1 MLREITE
8 PVDLCRPDGRLNP
21 AAVGWTRTPL
31 HRPNLPTGPI
41 GGWGRNKRW
50 EYWGLVTPTHV
61 VGLTISSL
69 DYAGVEAVYVLDR
82 ATGEEIVEEVTV
94 PLARGVELTDRAGT
108 GRSRVRSGALTLLF
122 EETAAGTRLQA
133 ETADL
138 TLDAVAARPVGHE
151 SMGVVVP
158 WGDRRFQ
165 YTVKDVARPL
175 AGSLVVREVPVAIP
189 ESGSWA
195 VLDHGR
201 GRWPYAMTWNWAAG
215 SGRVDGQ
222 VRGIQLGGKWT
233 AGTGSTE
240 NALLDGTRLHKLHDE
255 IAWDYDR
262 SDWLRP
268 WRMHSDRCDVTFTP
282 FHERAAR
289 TNLIV
294 VGSETHQC
302 FGHFSGWATTDDG
315 RRLSLDG
322 LTGWA
327 EEARNRW

>member
-8 PVDLCRPDGRLNP
+8 PVDLCRPDGRLDP
-21 AAVGWTRTPL
+21 AAGGWTRTPL
-31 HRPNLPTGPI
+31 HRTDLPTGPV

-69 DYAGVEAVYVLDR
+69 DYAGVEALYVLDR
-82 ATGEEIVEEVTV
+82 ATGQESVEEATV
-94 PLARGVELTDRAGT
+94 PLARGVELTARAGT
-108 GRSRVRSGALTLLF
+108 GRSRFRSRSLSLLF
-122 EETAAGTRLQA
+122 EETGAGTLLRA
-133 ETADL
+133 ETAGIAL
-138 TLDAVAARPVGHE
+138 EVVAARPEGHE

-158 WGDRRFQ
+158 WSDRRFQ

-175 AGSLVVREVPVAIP
+175 SGSLTVDGVTHDGP
-189 ESGSWA
+189 EDGSWA

-201 GRWPYAMTWNWAAG
+201 GRWPYSMTWNWAAG
-215 SGRVDGQ
+215 SGLVDGE
-222 VRGIQLGGKWT
+222 VRGIQLGGRWT

-255 IAWDYDR
+255 VVWDYDR
-262 SDWLRP
+262 DDWLRP
-268 WRMHSDRCDVTFTP
+268 WRMQGERCDVTFIP

-289 TNLIV
+289 TELLL

-302 FGHFSGWATTDDG
+302 FGRFAGWATTDDG
-315 RRLSLDG
+315 RRLALDG

>member
-8 PVDLCRPDGRLNP
+8 PVALCRPDGRLNP

-31 HRPNLPTGPI
+31 HRTALPTGPI
-41 GGWGRNKRW
+41 RGWGRNKRW

-82 ATGEEIVEEVTV
+82 ATGHETVKEVTV
-94 PLARGVELTDRAGT
+94 PLARGVELTARAGT
-108 GRSRVRSGALTLLF
+108 GRSRFASGSLSLSF
-122 EETAAGTRLQA
+122 EEVDAGTRLR
-133 ETADL
+133 AD
-138 TLDAVAARPVGHE
+138 TSEVHLDVVAARLEGHE
-151 SMGVVVP
+151 AMGVVVP
-158 WGDRRFQ
+158 WSERLFQ
-165 YTVKDVARPL
+165 YTVKDLARPL
-175 AGSLVVREVPVAIP
+175 SGALRVGEVEHPVPADA
-189 ESGSWA
+189 SWA

-215 SGRVDGQ
+215 SGRVDGE

-240 NALLDGTRLHKLHDE
+240 NAVLDGTRLHKLHDE
-255 IAWDYDR
+255 VTWDYDR
-262 SDWLRP
+262 TDWLRP
-268 WRMHSDRCDVTFTP
+268 WRMRGDRCDVTFAP

-289 TNLIV
+289 TDLV
-294 VGSETHQC
+294 VLGSETHQC